1 MPRKTKTKTRR
12 SKRNL
17 RKTQRNKSRQRKYY
31 MIGCNN
37 KNCRCSCHHR
47 KGGSSPIGGLE
58 IKSGGGCFGPLVG
71 APYSVDKGGNYYEL
85 PNGEAYDN
93 PNAYMKLRGGNMLPT
108 NLTNAGRSIIYGAQ
122 TVVNGLGGYEAPTD
136 PAPYVQNKI

>member
-37 KNCRCSCHHR
+37 KNCQCSCHRR
-47 KGGSSPIGGLE
+47 KGGSSPIGGFE
-58 IKSGGGCFGPLVG
+58 IKNGGGCFGPLVG
-71 APYSVDKGGNYYEL
+71 SAIKDGSGGNYYEL

-122 TVVNGLGGYEAPTD
+122 SVVNGLGGYKAPTN
-136 PAPYVQNKI
+136 PTPYVQNKI